1 MNLIKLIS
9 HSRKLKITLSVCLF
23 IFSIGSNGQ
32 DSIDKSIEINNSNE
46 LVIIEV
52 GKTELDSPIENDS
65 ISSGFAFKFN
75 KFFNSGKKR
84 LQEIFKS
91 KKNKSINESEILKEN
106 KNLDKNIPPSA
117 NQTMELDSV
126 DYSKKSKF
134 KDVPLNIYSAAKD
147 FERYNYVNAQKSY
160 VKFAESGDESIEV
173 VKSLADTYY
182 FNSQYDKAAVWYN
195 KLLTNYSDQISAEY
209 YFKASLSLKSLGDYK
224 GADYIMSEY
233 IKRTDKIIIRNEF
246 NSNQQYLDTIEKNSN
261 LYSISKTSINS
272 SKSDFGPSYYGSS
285 QVVFASANQGSGSED
300 YTWTGEPFLDL
311 HIADIDVNG
320 DLVNNTPFNGGINT
334 KFHESSTTFTK
345 DLKTMYFTR
354 NNYFKGEEKWDDE
367 NTIKLKLYRASMQ
380 DDDSWGNI
388 EELPFNSDQYSVAH
402 PSLSLDEKRIYFS
415 SDMPGTFGK
424 SDIWYVDIIDKE
436 NYGRPVNLGPNI
448 NTEERESF
456 PYISSENVLYF
467 SSNGLMGLGGLD
479 IFMTA
484 LNSKGFPT
492 STTNLGEPVNS
503 RYDDFGLIINP
514 EINRGYLSSNRDGFD
529 GSSSDEIYTFFED
542 ICLVSLAG
550 VVTDI
555 RTGDLIP
562 GSKVQLIGEDLEVI
576 AEQIVGE
583 DARYNFKK
591 DIIDCS
597 ILYRITAGNG
607 KAYKPASKDLTTP
620 SISQDIIV
628 DLALDWAT
636 ECAPNDLGCIL
647 ELKPLYFD
655 FDKSFIRADAAVEL
669 QKVLEAMNEYPEMI
683 ISFESHTDSRG
694 NDIYNENL
702 SERRAKS
709 TRGWLLDRG
718 ISPDRLTAKGFGE
731 SQLLNQCANGVRC
744 SEEEH
749 QQNRRSFFRIIYMN
763 DKFNID
769 ASGTGATLKKIDDN

>member
-285 QVVFASANQGSGSED
+285 QVVFASANKGSGSED

-380 DDDSWGNI
+380 DDDSWGNV

-542 ICLVSLAG
+542 ICLVSLSG

-555 RTGDLIP
+555 RTGVLIP

>member
-261 LYSISKTSINS
+261 IYSISRTSINS

-285 QVVFASANQGSGSED
+285 QVVFASANKGSGSED

-320 DLVNNTPFNGGINT
+320 DLVNNTPFKGDINT

-354 NNYFKGEEKWDDE
+354 NNYFKGEENWDDE
-367 NTIKLKLYRASMQ
+367 NTVKLKLYRASMQ
-380 DDDSWGNI
+380 EDDTWGNVK
-388 EELPFNSDQYSVAH
+388 ELPFNSDQYSVAH

-436 NYGRPVNLGPNI
+436 NYGRPVNLGPTI

-467 SSNGLMGLGGLD
+467 SSNGLIGLGGLD
-479 IFMTA
+479 VFMTV

-492 STTNLGEPVNS
+492 ATANLGEPVNS

>member
-75 KFFNSGKKR
+75 KFFNSAKKR

-106 KNLDKNIPPSA
+106 KNLDKNISPSA

>member
-1 MNLIKLIS
+1 MNVIKLIS
-9 HSRKLKITLSVCLF
+9 NSRKLKITLSVCFFL
-23 IFSIGSNGQ
+23 FSIGSNGQ
-32 DSIDKSIEINNSNE
+32 GSIDKPDEIKKSDE
-46 LVIIEV
+46 LVIIEI
-52 GKTELDSPIENDS
+52 GKTELDSSIENDS
-65 ISSGFAFKFN
+65 ISSSFLFKLN

-84 LQEIFKS
+84 LQQVFKS
-91 KKNKSINESEILKEN
+91 KK
-106 KNLDKNIPPSA
+106 P
-117 NQTMELDSV
+117 
-126 DYSKKSKF
+126 KF
-134 KDVPLNIYSAAKD
+134 KEVPLNIYSAAKY
-147 FERYNYVNAQKSY
+147 FEKYNYVNAQKSY
-160 VKFAESGDESIEV
+160 VKFAESGDESIDV
-173 VKSLADTYY
+173 LKSLADTYY
-182 FNSQYDKAAVWYN
+182 FNSQYDKAAIWYN
-195 KLLTNYSDQISAEY
+195 KLLTNYPDQISAEY

-224 GADYIMSEY
+224 GADYIMGEY

-285 QVVFASANQGSGSED
+285 QVVFASANKGSGSED

-380 DDDSWGNI
+380 DDDSWGNV

-655 FDKSFIRADAAVEL
+655 FDKSFIRTDAAVEL

>member
-285 QVVFASANQGSGSED
+285 QVVFASANKGSGSED

-655 FDKSFIRADAAVEL
+655 FDKSFIRTDAAVEL

>member
-65 ISSGFAFKFN
+65 ISSSFLFKLN

-84 LQEIFKS
+84 LQQVFKS
-91 KKNKSINESEILKEN
+91 KK
-106 KNLDKNIPPSA
+106 P
-117 NQTMELDSV
+117 
-126 DYSKKSKF
+126 KF
-134 KDVPLNIYSAAKD
+134 KEVPLNIYSAAKY
-147 FERYNYVNAQKSY
+147 FEKYNYVNAQKSY
-160 VKFAESGDESIEV
+160 VKFAESGDESIDV
-173 VKSLADTYY
+173 LKSLADTYY

-195 KLLTNYSDQISAEY
+195 KLLTNYPDQISAEY

-224 GADYIMSEY
+224 GADYIMGEY

-261 LYSISKTSINS
+261 IYSISRTSINS

-285 QVVFASANQGSGSED
+285 QVVFASANKGSGSED

-320 DLVNNTPFNGGINT
+320 DLVNNTPFKGDINT

-345 DLKTMYFTR
+345 DSKTMYFTR
-354 NNYFKGEEKWDDE
+354 NNYFKGEENWDDE
-367 NTIKLKLYRASMQ
+367 NTVKLKLYRASMQ
-380 DDDSWGNI
+380 EDNTWGNVK
-388 EELPFNSDQYSVAH
+388 ELPFNSDQYSVAH

-467 SSNGLMGLGGLD
+467 SSNGLIGLGGLD
-479 IFMTA
+479 VFMTV

-492 STTNLGEPVNS
+492 ATANLGEPVNS

-542 ICLVSLAG
+542 ICLVSLSG

-555 RTGDLIP
+555 RTGVLIP

-576 AEQIVGE
+576 AEQI
-583 DARYNFKK
+583 DR
-591 DIIDCS
+591 
-597 ILYRITAGNG
+597 
-607 KAYKPASKDLTTP
+607 
-620 SISQDIIV
+620 
-628 DLALDWAT
+628 
-636 ECAPNDLGCIL
+636 
-647 ELKPLYFD
+647 
-655 FDKSFIRADAAVEL
+655 KSV
-669 QKVLEAMNEYPEMI
+669 V
-683 ISFESHTDSRG
+683 
-694 NDIYNENL
+694 
-702 SERRAKS
+702 
-709 TRGWLLDRG
+709 
-718 ISPDRLTAKGFGE
+718 
-731 SQLLNQCANGVRC
+731 
-744 SEEEH
+744 
-749 QQNRRSFFRIIYMN
+749 
-763 DKFNID
+763 
-769 ASGTGATLKKIDDN
+769 

>member
-75 KFFNSGKKR
+75 KFFNSAKKR

-106 KNLDKNIPPSA
+106 KNLDKNISPSA

-285 QVVFASANQGSGSED
+285 QVVFASANKGSGSED

-380 DDDSWGNI
+380 DDDSWGNV

-655 FDKSFIRADAAVEL
+655 FDKSFIRTDAAVEL

>member
-106 KNLDKNIPPSA
+106 KNLDKNIFPSA

-285 QVVFASANQGSGSED
+285 QVVFASANKGSGSED

-380 DDDSWGNI
+380 DDDSWGNV

-655 FDKSFIRADAAVEL
+655 FDKSFIRTDAAVEL

>member
-182 FNSQYDKAAVWYN
+182 LNSQYDKAAVWYN

-261 LYSISKTSINS
+261 IYSISRTSINS

-285 QVVFASANQGSGSED
+285 QVVFASANKGSGSED

-320 DLVNNTPFNGGINT
+320 DLVNNTPFKGDINT

-354 NNYFKGEEKWDDE
+354 NNYFKGEENWDDE
-367 NTIKLKLYRASMQ
+367 NTVKLKLYRASMQ
-380 DDDSWGNI
+380 EDNTWGNVK
-388 EELPFNSDQYSVAH
+388 ELPFNSDQYSVAH

-436 NYGRPVNLGPNI
+436 NYGRPVNLGPTI

-467 SSNGLMGLGGLD
+467 SSNGLIGLGGLD
-479 IFMTA
+479 VFMTV

-492 STTNLGEPVNS
+492 ATANLGEPVNS

-655 FDKSFIRADAAVEL
+655 FDKSFIRTDAAVEL

-763 DKFNID
+763 DKLNID

>member
-117 NQTMELDSV
+117 NQNMELDTV

-182 FNSQYDKAAVWYN
+182 LNSQYDKAAVWYN

-285 QVVFASANQGSGSED
+285 QVVFASANKGSGSED

-380 DDDSWGNI
+380 DDDSWGNV

-655 FDKSFIRADAAVEL
+655 FDKSFIRTDAAVEL

>member
-182 FNSQYDKAAVWYN
+182 LNSQYDKAAVWYN

-285 QVVFASANQGSGSED
+285 QVVFASANKGSGSED

-380 DDDSWGNI
+380 DDDSWGNV

>member
-75 KFFNSGKKR
+75 KFFNSVKKR

-106 KNLDKNIPPSA
+106 KNLDKNISPSA

-285 QVVFASANQGSGSED
+285 QVVFASANKGSGSED

-380 DDDSWGNI
+380 DDDSWGNV

>member
-285 QVVFASANQGSGSED
+285 QVVFASANKGSGSED

-380 DDDSWGNI
+380 DDDSWGNV

-655 FDKSFIRADAAVEL
+655 FDKSFIRTDAAVEL

>member
-1 MNLIKLIS
+1 MNVIKLIS
-9 HSRKLKITLSVCLF
+9 NSRKLKITLSVCFFL
-23 IFSIGSNGQ
+23 FSIGSNGQ
-32 DSIDKSIEINNSNE
+32 GSVDKPDEIKKSDE
-46 LVIIEV
+46 LVIIEI
-52 GKTELDSPIENDS
+52 GKTELDSSIENDS
-65 ISSGFAFKFN
+65 ISSSFLFKLN

-84 LQEIFKS
+84 LQQVFKS
-91 KKNKSINESEILKEN
+91 KK
-106 KNLDKNIPPSA
+106 P
-117 NQTMELDSV
+117 
-126 DYSKKSKF
+126 KF
-134 KDVPLNIYSAAKD
+134 KEVPLNIYSAAKY
-147 FERYNYVNAQKSY
+147 FEKYNYVNAQKSY
-160 VKFAESGDESIEV
+160 VKFAESGDESIDV
-173 VKSLADTYY
+173 LKSLADTYY

-195 KLLTNYSDQISAEY
+195 KLLTNYPDQISAEY

-224 GADYIMSEY
+224 GADYIMGEY

-261 LYSISKTSINS
+261 IYSISRTSINS

-285 QVVFASANQGSGSED
+285 QVVFASANKGSGSED

-320 DLVNNTPFNGGINT
+320 DLVNNTPFKGDINT

-354 NNYFKGEEKWDDE
+354 NNYFKGEENWDDE
-367 NTIKLKLYRASMQ
+367 NTVKLKIYRASMQ
-380 DDDSWGNI
+380 EDNTWGNVK
-388 EELPFNSDQYSVAH
+388 ELPFNSDQYSVAH

-436 NYGRPVNLGPNI
+436 NYGRPVNLGPTI

-467 SSNGLMGLGGLD
+467 SSNGLIGLGGLD
-479 IFMTA
+479 VFMTV

-492 STTNLGEPVNS
+492 ATANLGEPVNS

-542 ICLVSLAG
+542 ICLVSLSG

-555 RTGDLIP
+555 RTGVLIP

-576 AEQIVGE
+576 AEQIVGA

-597 ILYRITAGNG
+597 IQYKITGGNG

-647 ELKPLYFD
+647 KLKPLYFD
-655 FDKSFIRADAAVEL
+655 FDKSFIRRDAAVEL
-669 QKVLEAMNEYPEMI
+669 QKVLEAMIEYPEMI

-694 NDIYNENL
+694 NDIYNKNL

-718 ISPDRLTAKGFGE
+718 ISPDRLTARGFGE

-749 QQNRRSFFRIIYMN
+749 QQNRRSFFRIIYRN
-763 DKFNID
+763 YKFNID
-769 ASGTGATLKKIDDN
+769 ASSTGATLKKVDDN

>member
-117 NQTMELDSV
+117 NQNMELDTV

-285 QVVFASANQGSGSED
+285 QVVFASANKGSGSED

-380 DDDSWGNI
+380 DDDSWGNV

-655 FDKSFIRADAAVEL
+655 FDKSFIRTDAAVEL

>member
-9 HSRKLKITLSVCLF
+9 HSRKLKITLSVCLC

-117 NQTMELDSV
+117 NQNMELDTV

-272 SKSDFGPSYYGSS
+272 SNSDFGPSYYGSS
-285 QVVFASANQGSGSED
+285 QVVFASANKGTGSEQ

-380 DDDSWGNI
+380 DDDSWGNV

-655 FDKSFIRADAAVEL
+655 FDKSFIRTDAAVEL

>member
-1 MNLIKLIS
+1 MNVIKLIS
-9 HSRKLKITLSVCLF
+9 NSRKLKITLSVCFFL
-23 IFSIGSNGQ
+23 FSIGSNGQ
-32 DSIDKSIEINNSNE
+32 GSVDKPDEIKKSDE
-46 LVIIEV
+46 LVIIEI
-52 GKTELDSPIENDS
+52 GKTELDSSIENDS
-65 ISSGFAFKFN
+65 ISSSFLFKLN

-84 LQEIFKS
+84 LQQVFKS
-91 KKNKSINESEILKEN
+91 KK
-106 KNLDKNIPPSA
+106 P
-117 NQTMELDSV
+117 
-126 DYSKKSKF
+126 KF
-134 KDVPLNIYSAAKD
+134 KEVPLNIYSAAKY
-147 FERYNYVNAQKSY
+147 FEKYNYVNAQKSY
-160 VKFAESGDESIEV
+160 VKFAESGDESIDV
-173 VKSLADTYY
+173 LKSLADTYY

-195 KLLTNYSDQISAEY
+195 KLLTNYPDQISAEY

-224 GADYIMSEY
+224 GADYIMGEY

-261 LYSISKTSINS
+261 IYSISRTSINS

-285 QVVFASANQGSGSED
+285 QVVFASANKGSGSED

-320 DLVNNTPFNGGINT
+320 DLVNNTPFKGDINT

-354 NNYFKGEEKWDDE
+354 NNYFKGEENWDDE
-367 NTIKLKLYRASMQ
+367 NTVKLKLYKASMQ
-380 DDDSWGNI
+380 EDDTWGNVK
-388 EELPFNSDQYSVAH
+388 ELPFNSDQYSVAH

-436 NYGRPVNLGPNI
+436 NYGRPVNLGPTI

-467 SSNGLMGLGGLD
+467 SSNGLIGLGGLD
-479 IFMTA
+479 VFMTV

-492 STTNLGEPVNS
+492 ATANLGEPVNS

-542 ICLVSLAG
+542 ICLVSLSG

-555 RTGDLIP
+555 RTGVLIP

-576 AEQIVGE
+576 AEQIVGA

-597 ILYRITAGNG
+597 IQYKITGGNG
-607 KAYKPASKDLTTP
+607 KAYKPASKDLTAP

>member
-106 KNLDKNIPPSA
+106 KNLDKNISPSA

>member
-261 LYSISKTSINS
+261 IYSISRTSINS

-285 QVVFASANQGSGSED
+285 QVVFASANKGSGSED

-320 DLVNNTPFNGGINT
+320 DLVNNTPFKGDINT

-354 NNYFKGEEKWDDE
+354 NNYFKGEENWDDE
-367 NTIKLKLYRASMQ
+367 NTVKLKLYRASMQ
-380 DDDSWGNI
+380 EDDTWGNVK
-388 EELPFNSDQYSVAH
+388 ELPFNSDQYSVAH

-436 NYGRPVNLGPNI
+436 NYGRPVNLGPTI

-655 FDKSFIRADAAVEL
+655 FDKSFIRTDAAVEL

>member
-261 LYSISKTSINS
+261 IYSISRTSINS

-285 QVVFASANQGSGSED
+285 QVVFASANKGSGSED

-320 DLVNNTPFNGGINT
+320 DLVNNTPFKGDINT

-354 NNYFKGEEKWDDE
+354 NNYFKGEENWDDE
-367 NTIKLKLYRASMQ
+367 NTVKLKLYRASMQ
-380 DDDSWGNI
+380 EDDTWGNVK
-388 EELPFNSDQYSVAH
+388 ELPFNSDQYSVAH

-542 ICLVSLAG
+542 ICLVSLSG

-555 RTGDLIP
+555 RTGVLIP

-655 FDKSFIRADAAVEL
+655 FDKSFIRTDAAVEL

>member
-285 QVVFASANQGSGSED
+285 QVVFASANKGSGSED

-380 DDDSWGNI
+380 DDDSWGNV

>member
-261 LYSISKTSINS
+261 IYSISRTSINS

-285 QVVFASANQGSGSED
+285 QVVFASANKGSGSED

-320 DLVNNTPFNGGINT
+320 DLVNNTPFKGDINT

-354 NNYFKGEEKWDDE
+354 NNYFKGEENWDDE
-367 NTIKLKLYRASMQ
+367 NTVKLKLYRASMQ
-380 DDDSWGNI
+380 EDDTWGNVK
-388 EELPFNSDQYSVAH
+388 ELPFNSDQYSVAH

-436 NYGRPVNLGPNI
+436 NYGRPVNLGPTI

-467 SSNGLMGLGGLD
+467 SSNGLIGLGGLD
-479 IFMTA
+479 VFMTV

-492 STTNLGEPVNS
+492 ATANLGEPVNS

-655 FDKSFIRADAAVEL
+655 FDKSFIRTDAAVEL

>member
-285 QVVFASANQGSGSED
+285 QVVFASANKGSGSED

>member
-1 MNLIKLIS
+1 M
-9 HSRKLKITLSVCLF
+9 
-23 IFSIGSNGQ
+23 
-32 DSIDKSIEINNSNE
+32 
-46 LVIIEV
+46 
-52 GKTELDSPIENDS
+52 
-65 ISSGFAFKFN
+65 
-75 KFFNSGKKR
+75 
-84 LQEIFKS
+84 
-91 KKNKSINESEILKEN
+91 
-106 KNLDKNIPPSA
+106 
-117 NQTMELDSV
+117 
-126 DYSKKSKF
+126 
-134 KDVPLNIYSAAKD
+134 
-147 FERYNYVNAQKSY
+147 
-160 VKFAESGDESIEV
+160 
-173 VKSLADTYY
+173 
-182 FNSQYDKAAVWYN
+182 
-195 KLLTNYSDQISAEY
+195 
-209 YFKASLSLKSLGDYK
+209 
-224 GADYIMSEY
+224 
-233 IKRTDKIIIRNEF
+233 
-246 NSNQQYLDTIEKNSN
+246 
-261 LYSISKTSINS
+261 
-272 SKSDFGPSYYGSS
+272 
-285 QVVFASANQGSGSED
+285 
-300 YTWTGEPFLDL
+300 

-380 DDDSWGNI
+380 DDDSWGNV

>member
-1 MNLIKLIS
+1 MNVIKLIS
-9 HSRKLKITLSVCLF
+9 NSRKLKITLSVCFFL
-23 IFSIGSNGQ
+23 FSIGSNGQ
-32 DSIDKSIEINNSNE
+32 GSVDKPDEIKKSDE
-46 LVIIEV
+46 LVIIEI
-52 GKTELDSPIENDS
+52 GKTELDSSIENDS
-65 ISSGFAFKFN
+65 ISSSFLFKLN

-84 LQEIFKS
+84 LQQVFKS
-91 KKNKSINESEILKEN
+91 KK
-106 KNLDKNIPPSA
+106 P
-117 NQTMELDSV
+117 
-126 DYSKKSKF
+126 KF
-134 KDVPLNIYSAAKD
+134 KEVPLNIYSAAKY
-147 FERYNYVNAQKSY
+147 FEKYNYVNAQKSY
-160 VKFAESGDESIEV
+160 VKFAESGDESIDV
-173 VKSLADTYY
+173 LKSLADTYY

-195 KLLTNYSDQISAEY
+195 KLLTNYPDQISAEY

-224 GADYIMSEY
+224 GADYIMGEY

-261 LYSISKTSINS
+261 IYSISRTSINS

-285 QVVFASANQGSGSED
+285 QVVFASANKGSGSED

-320 DLVNNTPFNGGINT
+320 DLVNNTPFKGDINT

-354 NNYFKGEEKWDDE
+354 NNYFKGEENWDDE
-367 NTIKLKLYRASMQ
+367 NTVKLKLYRASMQ
-380 DDDSWGNI
+380 EDDTWGNVK
-388 EELPFNSDQYSVAH
+388 ELPFNSDQYSVAH

-436 NYGRPVNLGPNI
+436 NYGRPVNLGPTI

-467 SSNGLMGLGGLD
+467 SSNGLIGLGGLD
-479 IFMTA
+479 VFMTV

-492 STTNLGEPVNS
+492 ATANLGEPVNS

-542 ICLVSLAG
+542 ICLVSLSG

-555 RTGDLIP
+555 RTGVLIP

-576 AEQIVGE
+576 AEQIVGA

-597 ILYRITAGNG
+597 IQYKITGGNG
-607 KAYKPASKDLTTP
+607 KAYKPASKDLTAP

>member
-106 KNLDKNIPPSA
+106 KNLDKNISPSA

-285 QVVFASANQGSGSED
+285 QVVFASANKGSGSED

-655 FDKSFIRADAAVEL
+655 FDKSFIRTDAAVEL

>member
-285 QVVFASANQGSGSED
+285 QVVFASANKGSGSED

-380 DDDSWGNI
+380 DDDSWGNV

-683 ISFESHTDSRG
+683 ISFEAHTDSRG

>member
-182 FNSQYDKAAVWYN
+182 LNSQYDKAAVWYN

-285 QVVFASANQGSGSED
+285 QVVFASANKGSGSED

-380 DDDSWGNI
+380 DDDSWGNV

-655 FDKSFIRADAAVEL
+655 FDKSFIRTDAAVEL

>member
-1 MNLIKLIS
+1 M
-9 HSRKLKITLSVCLF
+9 
-23 IFSIGSNGQ
+23 
-32 DSIDKSIEINNSNE
+32 
-46 LVIIEV
+46 
-52 GKTELDSPIENDS
+52 
-65 ISSGFAFKFN
+65 
-75 KFFNSGKKR
+75 
-84 LQEIFKS
+84 
-91 KKNKSINESEILKEN
+91 
-106 KNLDKNIPPSA
+106 
-117 NQTMELDSV
+117 
-126 DYSKKSKF
+126 
-134 KDVPLNIYSAAKD
+134 
-147 FERYNYVNAQKSY
+147 
-160 VKFAESGDESIEV
+160 
-173 VKSLADTYY
+173 
-182 FNSQYDKAAVWYN
+182 
-195 KLLTNYSDQISAEY
+195 
-209 YFKASLSLKSLGDYK
+209 
-224 GADYIMSEY
+224 
-233 IKRTDKIIIRNEF
+233 
-246 NSNQQYLDTIEKNSN
+246 
-261 LYSISKTSINS
+261 
-272 SKSDFGPSYYGSS
+272 
-285 QVVFASANQGSGSED
+285 
-300 YTWTGEPFLDL
+300 

-320 DLVNNTPFNGGINT
+320 DLINSTPFKGEINT

-354 NNYFKGEEKWDDE
+354 NNFFNGMEKWDDE
-367 NTIKLKLYRASMQ
+367 NTIKLKLYKATIK
-380 DDDSWGNI
+380 DDNSWGEV

-402 PSLSLDEKRIYFS
+402 PSLSLNEKRIYFS

-467 SSNGLMGLGGLD
+467 SSNGLIGLGGLD

-492 STTNLGEPVNS
+492 ATTNLGEPVNS

-514 EINRGYLSSNRDGFD
+514 GTNRGYLSSNRDGFD
-529 GSSSDEIYTFFED
+529 GSSSDEIYTFYKD
-542 ICLVSLAG
+542 ICKVSLSG

-555 RTGDLIP
+555 RTGDVIP

-583 DARYNFKK
+583 DARYNFEKN
-591 DIIDCS
+591 IIDCS
-597 ILYRITAGNG
+597 TLYSITGENG
-607 KAYKPASKDLTTP
+607 KAYKPASKGLTTP
-620 SISQDIIV
+620 SISQEIIV

-636 ECAPNDLGCIL
+636 ECAPNDLGCIF

-655 FDKSFIRADAAVEL
+655 FDKSFIRPDAALEL
-669 QKVLEAMNEYPEMI
+669 GKVLAAMNEYPEMI

-694 NDIYNENL
+694 NDIYNKKL

-709 TRGWLLDRG
+709 TRAWLLDRG

-731 SQLLNQCANGVRC
+731 SQLLNQCANDVSC

-763 DKFNID
+763 NKFNID
-769 ASGTGATLKKIDDN
+769 ASKTGATLKKVNNN

>member
-106 KNLDKNIPPSA
+106 KNLDKNISPSA

-261 LYSISKTSINS
+261 IYSISRTSINS

-285 QVVFASANQGSGSED
+285 QVVFASANKGSGSED

-320 DLVNNTPFNGGINT
+320 DLVNNTPFKGDINT

-354 NNYFKGEEKWDDE
+354 NNYFKGEENWDDE
-367 NTIKLKLYRASMQ
+367 NTVKLKLYRASMQ
-380 DDDSWGNI
+380 EDNTWGNVK
-388 EELPFNSDQYSVAH
+388 ELPFNSDQYSVAH

-436 NYGRPVNLGPNI
+436 NYGRPVNLGPTI

-467 SSNGLMGLGGLD
+467 SSNGLIGLGGLD
-479 IFMTA
+479 VFMTV

-492 STTNLGEPVNS
+492 ATANLGEPVNS

-655 FDKSFIRADAAVEL
+655 FDKSFIRTDAAVEL

>member
-261 LYSISKTSINS
+261 IYSISRTSINS

-285 QVVFASANQGSGSED
+285 QVVFASANKGSGSED

-320 DLVNNTPFNGGINT
+320 DLVNNTPFKGDINT

-354 NNYFKGEEKWDDE
+354 NNYFKGEENWDDE
-367 NTIKLKLYRASMQ
+367 NTVKLKLYRASMQ
-380 DDDSWGNI
+380 EDNTWGNVK
-388 EELPFNSDQYSVAH
+388 ELPFNSDQYSVAH

-436 NYGRPVNLGPNI
+436 NYGRPVNLGPTI

-467 SSNGLMGLGGLD
+467 SSNGLIGLGGLD
-479 IFMTA
+479 VFMTV

-492 STTNLGEPVNS
+492 ATANLGEPVNS

-655 FDKSFIRADAAVEL
+655 FDKSFIRTDAAVEL

>member
-75 KFFNSGKKR
+75 KFFNSAKKR

-182 FNSQYDKAAVWYN
+182 LNSQYDKAAVWYN

-380 DDDSWGNI
+380 DDDSWGNV

-492 STTNLGEPVNS
+492 STTNLGERVNS

>member
-261 LYSISKTSINS
+261 IYSISRTSINS

-285 QVVFASANQGSGSED
+285 QVVFASANKGSGSED

-320 DLVNNTPFNGGINT
+320 DLVNNTPFKGDINT

-345 DLKTMYFTR
+345 DSKTMYFTR
-354 NNYFKGEEKWDDE
+354 NNYFKGEENWDDE
-367 NTIKLKLYRASMQ
+367 NTVKLKLYRASMQ
-380 DDDSWGNI
+380 EDDTWGNVK
-388 EELPFNSDQYSVAH
+388 ELPFNSDQYSVAH

-436 NYGRPVNLGPNI
+436 NYGRPVNLGPTI

-467 SSNGLMGLGGLD
+467 SSNGLIGLGGLD
-479 IFMTA
+479 VFMTV

-492 STTNLGEPVNS
+492 ATANLGEPVNS

>member
-75 KFFNSGKKR
+75 KFFNSAKKR

-380 DDDSWGNI
+380 DDDSWGNV

-744 SEEEH
+744 SEEAH

>member
-261 LYSISKTSINS
+261 IYSISRTSINS

-285 QVVFASANQGSGSED
+285 QVVFASANKGSGSED

-320 DLVNNTPFNGGINT
+320 DLVNNTPFKGDINT

-354 NNYFKGEEKWDDE
+354 NNYFKGEENWDDE
-367 NTIKLKLYRASMQ
+367 NTVKLKLYRASMQ
-380 DDDSWGNI
+380 EDDTWGNVK
-388 EELPFNSDQYSVAH
+388 ELPFNSDQYSVAH

-436 NYGRPVNLGPNI
+436 NYGRPVNLGPTI

-467 SSNGLMGLGGLD
+467 SSNGLIGLGGLD
-479 IFMTA
+479 VFMTV

-492 STTNLGEPVNS
+492 ATANLGEPVNS

-620 SISQDIIV
+620 SISQAIIV